1 MVLYFCINSI
11 FVGPLAVSI
20 SDIFLDVRWPLRD
33 FAKHLIGKIKNQ
45 NPTHAVCKE
54 LETALKAQTVT

>member
-33 FAKHLIGKIKNQ
+33 FAKHLTGKIKNQ
-45 NPTHAVCKE
+45 NPTNAVCNE
-54 LETALKAQTVT
+54 LETALKAKEET